1 MAGRPKSVM
10 ERAYGQIKDRIMTL
24 ELAPGAAIDDL
35 SLSEELGVSRTPARE
50 ALFRLVSE
58 GLVIVEPGR
67 SGFAVKPLEIFDLS
81 ALFEAHMVTA
91 RAIARLVAVRRT
103 SSDIAQLRK
112 ADSKVIRAIERQR
125 PADVASTNADLHRLE
140 ASIANNGYLAGLA
153 CSIHD
158 HGQRLG
164 YLAFGGETPW
174 ERLEDHFL
182 RVRADHTE
190 LIQAYQDRDPDH
202 GEAVA
207 ARHVHLFRDR
217 ILAFM
222 TDDAAGRIDLSGQVL
237 PAMRL
242 TLGDPA
248 DTDAGQRVRGRAT
261 G

>member
-10 ERAYGQIKDRIMTL
+10 ERAYGQIKNRIMTL
-24 ELAPGAAIDDL
+24 ELAPGAPIDDL
-35 SLSEELGVSRTPARE
+35 SLSEELGISRTPARE
-50 ALFRLVSE
+50 ALFRLASE
-58 GLVIVEPGR
+58 GLVIVETGR
-67 SGFAVKPLEIFDLS
+67 SGFTVKPLEIFDLS

-103 SSDIAQLRK
+103 PADIAQLRK
-112 ADSKVIRAIERQR
+112 ADRKVIRAIERQR

-140 ASIANNGYLAGLA
+140 ASIANNGYLSGLA

-164 YLAFGGETPW
+164 YLAFGGETEW
-174 ERLEDHFL
+174 EKLEEHFQ

-190 LIQAYQDRDPDH
+190 LIDAYEDRDPDH

-217 ILAFM
+217 ILAFI
-222 TDDAAGRIDLSGQVL
+222 TEDAAGRIDLGGQIL
-237 PAMRL
+237 AEMRL
-242 TLGDPA
+242 TAGDHGDA
-248 DTDAGQRVRGRAT
+248 DTGQRVV
-261 G
+261 